1 MMRRTSCTSA
11 SRAKAKELKPGMMFT
26 VEPMLNLGAPG
37 VKVLGDGWTAVT
49 KDKSLSAQYE
59 HSVGVTE
66 TGVEIFTASPAGL
79 HTPHAQS

>member
-1 MMRRTSCTSA
+1 
-11 SRAKAKELKPGMMFT
+11 
-26 VEPMLNLGAPG
+26 

-66 TGVEIFTASPAGL
+66 DGVKIFTQSPAGL
-79 HTPHAQS
+79 HTPHTKAA